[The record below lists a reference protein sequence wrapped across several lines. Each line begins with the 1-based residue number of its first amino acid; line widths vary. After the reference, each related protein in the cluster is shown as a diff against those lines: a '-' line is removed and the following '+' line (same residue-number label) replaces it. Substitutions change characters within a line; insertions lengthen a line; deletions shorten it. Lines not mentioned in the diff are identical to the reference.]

1 MVSIIVAADPNG
13 VIGKGNTI
21 PWYLPEDLK
30 LFKKRTLGSSIVM
43 GHHTWDS
50 LPKKPLVGR
59 INFIISHG
67 PGEPTRHTCLE
78 ESLAGPLWY
87 KSLDTALKETQLFSD
102 EAGHIRD
109 VFIIGGEQIYN
120 LALEMGVV
128 DQIILSRLHKTYE
141 GDHHFYIPKGWVE
154 SGKEAHEDFDVF
166 YFLKG

>member
-1 MVSIIVAADPNG
+1 MISIIVAADPAG
-13 VIGKGNTI
+13 IIGKGDII
-21 PWYLPEDLK
+21 PWHLSEDLK

-43 GHHTWDS
+43 GRKTFDS
-50 LPKKPLVGR
+50 IGHKPLVGR

-67 PGEPTRHTCLE
+67 PGEPTRHTCHE

-87 KSLDTALKETQLFSD
+87 RSLDAALKETQLFTD
-102 EAGHIRD
+102 EAGHIRE

-120 LALEMGVV
+120 LALEMNVA

-141 GDHHFYIPKGWVE
+141 GDRHFYIPKGWIE